1 MGIKKRV
8 ETNKII
14 IHCAATSPSMD
25 IGAQEI
31 ERWHRQRG
39 FQCIGYHFVIRRD
52 GSLEYGRAVDEVGA
66 HVSGHNH
73 DSIGICLVG
82 GVKESDK
89 KTPERNFTPAQY
101 DKLKWLVADLKTFY
115 PDAKVY
121 GHNEFAQKAC
131 PCFDVR
137 EIFPDR

>member
-1 MGIKKRV
+1 MKKR
-8 ETNKII
+8 EATNKII
-14 IHCAATSPSMD
+14 IHCSDTSPSMD
-25 IGAQEI
+25 IGAMEI

-52 GSLEYGRAVDEVGA
+52 GTIEYGREVDAVGA
-66 HVSGHNH
+66 HVTGQNA

-89 KTPERNFTPAQY
+89 KTPEKNFTQAQY
-101 DKLKWLVADLKTFY
+101 DTLMTLVDDLKTEY
-115 PDAKVY
+115 PSARVY
-121 GHNEFAQKAC
+121 GHNEFASKAC

-137 EIFPDR
+137 ELFPDR

>member
-1 MGIKKRV
+1 MKKR
-8 ETNKII
+8 EATNKII

-25 IGAQEI
+25 IGAMEI

-52 GSLEYGRAVDEVGA
+52 GTLEYGREVDEVGA
-66 HVSGHNH
+66 HVTGNNS

-89 KTPERNFTPAQY
+89 KTPEKNFTQAQY
-101 DKLKWLVADLKTFY
+101 DTLMMLVDDLKTSY

-121 GHNEFAQKAC
+121 GHNEFASKAC

>member
-1 MGIKKRV
+1 MKKR
-8 ETNKII
+8 EATNKII

-25 IGAQEI
+25 IGAMEI

-52 GSLEYGRAVDEVGA
+52 GTLEYGREVDAVGA
-66 HVSGHNH
+66 HVTGQNS

-89 KTPERNFTPAQY
+89 KTPERNFTTAQY
-101 DKLKWLVADLKTFY
+101 DTLKKLVADLKESY
-115 PDAKVY
+115 PSARVY
-121 GHNEFAQKAC
+121 GHNEFASKAC

-137 EIFPDR
+137 DIFPDR

>member
-1 MGIKKRV
+1 MKKREV
-8 ETNKII
+8 TNKII

-25 IGAQEI
+25 IGAMEI

-52 GSLEYGRAVDEVGA
+52 GTLEYGREVDEVGA
-66 HVSGHNH
+66 HVTGHNA

-89 KTPERNFTPAQY
+89 KTPEKNFTQAQY
-101 DKLKWLVADLKTFY
+101 DTLMVLVDDLKTSY

-121 GHNEFAQKAC
+121 GHNEFASKAC